1 MEVTGMESIT
11 LKELVDRYVQNLA
24 RLGYCRSSIK
34 NYKVFCRQLTVYFEK
49 NGFFC
54 FSEQHAMQFL
64 DDCYGLSR
72 KEALRE
78 TTRNDRHIRQ
88 MVRKIIR
95 FHQDSSIG
103 RVSPSSNKMIDSEEL
118 RLALSL
124 YSHDNAARGL
134 VKSTRENLKQSATR
148 FLTFVDA
155 QPIRHVAEI
164 TAQTIFAYMDTLAV
178 YRYKTIGQVLTCLR
192 SLLRFLHSAGLHPLD
207 LSGIVPRRQARKGG
221 SIPSVWSHDDV
232 LRLIATIDQGNPCGK
247 RDYAILLMVCRLGI
261 RAGDIRNL
269 KLDHIDWN
277 RNLIAFAQSKT
288 GQPVHLPLLKDVG
301 WALIDYLRHGRPVC
315 DSPYVFLSLNAP
327 HRQLSEGNCFYHII
341 RRCLSL
347 ARIEASFKQKVG
359 LHSLRHTLAG
369 ALLEKRTP
377 LPVISGILGHASVET
392 TGIYLKAAEN
402 DLRECSLSLPGGF

>member
-1 MEVTGMESIT
+1 MERVT
-11 LKELVDRYVQNLA
+11 LKELVDRYIQNLA

-34 NYKVFCRQLTVYFEK
+34 NYKVFCRQLTVYLERS
-49 NGFFC
+49 GFTC
-54 FSEQHAMQFL
+54 FSEQRAMQFL

-88 MVRKIIR
+88 MVKKIIR
-95 FHQDSSIG
+95 FHRDGTIG

-118 RLALSL
+118 RQALSL
-124 YSHDNAARGL
+124 YTHDNAARGL
-134 VKSTRENLKQSATR
+134 AMRTRESLKQNAAK

-155 QPIRHVAEI
+155 QAIRHVAAI
-164 TAQTIFAYMDTLAV
+164 TPQTIFAYMDTLAV
-178 YRYKTIGQVLTCLR
+178 YRYKTISQVLTCLR
-192 SLLRFLHSAGLHPLD
+192 SLLRFLHSAGLHALD
-207 LSGIVPRRQARKGG
+207 LSGIVPRRQARDGG

-232 LRLIATIDQGNPCGK
+232 LRLIATIDRGNPCGK

-261 RAGDIRNL
+261 RAGDIRNME
-269 KLDHIDWN
+269 LDHIDWN
-277 RNLIAFAQSKT
+277 RNLVAFVQSKT

-327 HRQLSEGNCFYHII
+327 HRRLSEGNCFYHII

-347 ARIEASFKQKVG
+347 AHIEASFKQKVG

-392 TGIYLKAAEN
+392 TGIYLKTAEH
-402 DLRECSLSLPGGF
+402 DLRECSLSVPGEV